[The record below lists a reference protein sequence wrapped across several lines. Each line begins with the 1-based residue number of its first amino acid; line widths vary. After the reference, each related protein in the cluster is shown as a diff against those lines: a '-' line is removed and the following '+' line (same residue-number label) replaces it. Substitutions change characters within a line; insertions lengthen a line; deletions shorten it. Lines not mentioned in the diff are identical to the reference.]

1 MKKLI
6 PIGIL
11 LGIIVLGFIYYLTMP
26 VLSLNFLSLPIIC
39 IAIALFLF
47 VLSLLVIK
55 EDNKFGLLQ
64 KSTSVLLSLTVL
76 YLVVSII
83 GSSSF
88 FTWKTKQAQLK
99 ITEVTEFDTT
109 VPNVDMENL
118 IILDEDDARKTSEK
132 LLTEKNSSL
141 GSQYQ
146 IGEGTLSVVNEKPFW
161 IFPLEY
167 RGFFKW
173 LSNSGEIPGYLKV
186 SATDFNDS
194 EFIDYQYGVSPSG
207 YLSDDLKRT
216 IYLKHPNIGLTDYS
230 FEVDEEGKGYW
241 VVTAY
246 THATWQSTMQVVGT
260 IVVNPKDKSMNFY
273 EMGEQPAWIDRV
285 FSMETFDKQ
294 LSWYG
299 QFINGWWN
307 PSDEGKLTDTEGMG
321 YVFKD
326 NTLFFY
332 TGMTS
337 VGKDSATTGFVIF
350 NPKTGETQ
358 YNRISGSIEMK
369 AVGLMEELVQN
380 AGYKANFPYLINING
395 EATYFSTLK
404 GNSGNVVG
412 YAFASVQN
420 YKAVAWGKTLREAQT
435 EYSRVLLREGGNNA
449 LTAQSSDLIKAQ
461 GIISRI
467 GILSDGYYII
477 KLVGEEM
484 LFVVN
489 SEQFPI
495 VSLSSEGDSVIISHL
510 KDDQAEKIDAL
521 DFSNTS
527 IK

>member
-6 PIGIL
+6 PIGVVFGIIF
-11 LGIIVLGFIYYLTMP
+11 LGIIYYLTMP
-26 VLSLNFLSLPIIC
+26 VLSYHFMSLSIILVVVAFF
-39 IAIALFLF
+39 IF
-47 VLSLLVIK
+47 VLSLIGMK
-55 EDNKFGLLQ
+55 EDTKFGLAQ
-64 KSTSVLLSLTVL
+64 KITSTVLSITVL

-88 FTWKTKQAQLK
+88 FTWKTKQEQLK
-99 ITEVTEFDTT
+99 IVEVTEFDTS

-141 GSQYQ
+141 GSLYQ
-146 IGEGTLSVVNEKPFW
+146 IGEGTLSVVQDKPFW

-173 LSNSGEIPGYLKV
+173 LPNSGEIPGYLKV

-194 EFIDYQYGVSPSG
+194 EFIEYQYGVSPSG
-207 YLSDDLKRT
+207 FLSDDLKRT
-216 IYLKHPNIGLTDYS
+216 IYLKYPNLGLTDFS

-246 THATWQSTMQVVGT
+246 THATWISTMEVVGT
-260 IVVNPKDKSMNFY
+260 IIVNPADKTMVYY
-273 EMGEQPAWIDRV
+273 EVGNQPAWVDRV
-285 FSMETFDKQ
+285 FSMETFDHQ
-294 LSWYG
+294 LGWYG

-307 PSDEGKLTDTEGMG
+307 PSDTGKLTDTEGMG
-321 YVFKD
+321 YVFKE
-326 NTLFFY
+326 NTLYFY

-350 NPKTGETQ
+350 NPKNGETQ
-358 YNRISGSIEMK
+358 YHRISGSIEMK

-420 YKAVAWGKTLREAQT
+420 YKAVAWGQTLREAQT

-449 LTAQSSDLIKAQ
+449 LTTQSSDLIKAQ
-461 GIISRI
+461 GLISRI
-467 GILSDGYYII
+467 GILTDGYYII
-477 KLVGEEM
+477 KLVGEET
-484 LFVVN
+484 LYVVN

-495 VSLSSEGDSVIISHL
+495 VSLSVVGDSVIISHL
-510 KDDQAEKIDAL
+510 KDETAEKIDAL
-521 DFSNTS
+521 DFSNAS